1 MSKEKIISVRLYEE
15 MLEALDT
22 YASKE
27 RKGRTQIIREAIT
40 NYLDLPKEAIE
51 EKIDTIEEK
60 INTIEE
66 KIGTI
71 EEKGETFEKEL
82 QVVLEKLDKETKKNT
97 LLEEEVRELK
107 SLVYQFLK
115 KI

>member
-40 NYLDLPKEAIE
+40 NYLDLPKEPIE
-51 EKIDTIEEK
+51 EKIDTIEDRVDS
-60 INTIEE
+60 IEE
-66 KIGTI
+66 KA
-71 EEKGETFEKEL
+71 EVFEKEL
-82 QVVLEKLDKETKKNT
+82 QVLCEKLDQESKKNT

-107 SLVYQFLK
+107 SLVYQLIK
-115 KI
+115 KK